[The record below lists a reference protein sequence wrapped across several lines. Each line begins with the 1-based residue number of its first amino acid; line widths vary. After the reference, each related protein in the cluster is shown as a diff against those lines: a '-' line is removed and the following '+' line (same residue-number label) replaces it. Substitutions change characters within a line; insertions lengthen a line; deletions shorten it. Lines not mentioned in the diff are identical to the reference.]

1 MTFEFGCKVLVIPM
15 GLSHFRFNTSFLQ
28 YFIDCCNRRE
38 RIGGVKLSILYLPKC
53 FVK

>member
-1 MTFEFGCKVLVIPM
+1 MTFEFGSKILVILM

-38 RIGGVKLSILYLPKC
+38 RIGRVKLSILCLPK
-53 FVK
+53 FFAK